1 MSPYHLQSHTGVSLH
16 CVPPG
21 QTKCGHCAP
30 SLNWDCPCRLMTM
43 YHCTGQDSYMG
54 HSSLRPHFGITLAGA
69 GEPRRGLRRV
79 DSLPVCWMCRLGCG
93 ALTWRLVC
101 VRVDALLWTGCIF
114 PWFRWMRTAILF
126 IYIPGLEGCH
136 NSISWPWFYGGGTW
150 NICWPGE
157 PKKTQNQLLVVSSVK
172 QDVSDNEPLYSNL
185 CPTVSAP
192 SHSFS
197 LQCFVAGWCEMHIM
211 PLTMIPNVAALLHC
225 VALSWHSRPD
235 ALSRLRH
242 HSMQWSATSLTPQTH
257 THQILMTCLS
267 RPGSTGCSPPSSRA
281 NSALPGPARLGP
293 ALRQACWE
301 DYVPPRSRLA

>member
-30 SLNWDCPCRLMTM
+30 SLNGDCPCRLMTM
-43 YHCTGQDSYMG
+43 YHCTGQNSYMG
-54 HSSLRPHFGITLAGA
+54 HSSLRPHFGITLAEA

-126 IYIPGLEGCH
+126 IYILGLEWCH
-136 NSISWPWFYGGGTW
+136 NSISWPSFYGGGGLETTPQK
-150 NICWPGE
+150 NP
-157 PKKTQNQLLVVSSVK
+157 NQPLAVSGVK

-185 CPTVSAP
+185 RPTVSAP

-197 LQCFVAGWCEMHIM
+197 LQCFVAGWREMHIM
-211 PLTMIPNVAALLHC
+211 PLTVIPNVAALLHC

-242 HSMQWSATSLTPQTH
+242 HSMQWSATSLTPQHTH
-257 THQILMTCLS
+257 TPNLNDVFEQTRQHRVLTSKLLCKQCPA
-267 RPGSTGCSPPSSRA
+267 RPGSARPSPASG
-281 NSALPGPARLGP
+281 L
-293 ALRQACWE
+293 LRGLHA
-301 DYVPPRSRLA
+301 PPE